1 MADSASLDWSPDGA
15 PRSRRFDDVY
25 FSAEGGLEESRAIF
39 LAGCDLPQAWQGR
52 DRFVVGELGF
62 GTGLNILALL
72 ELWRRTRPPGGRLNV
87 FSIEAFPLSRPDA
100 ERALQAWPGMADLAA
115 VLLRH
120 WPTAQGF
127 HRIDLPELGATLDVA
142 IMEAAEALGA
152 WSGRADAWFLDGF
165 SPARNPEM
173 WRQEVL
179 DLLAQRSAP
188 GAAAATFT
196 VAGAVRRG
204 LEAGGFAVARRPGFG
219 RKAERLEARL
229 GERRSPRARRPDVA
243 IVGAGIAGAALARAF
258 RAEGLEPLVI
268 SDASIAASGNPAA
281 LVTPRF
287 DAGGGVMAR
296 LHAQAF
302 ERAGSLYRD
311 EVPEALIA
319 TGALQLEA
327 AERDSRRFDT
337 VAASPLFE
345 PGALQRLDSLDASQR
360 LGEARGSGGLWM
372 TQALVV
378 EPRRVLEAW
387 LGGRPRIE
395 AEVASLRRGGDGWD
409 VLGPEGEVLA
419 SAEVVCVAA
428 GIGARRLRADLEL
441 EPVRGQASFAPL
453 DERPD
458 AAAWGGY
465 LIPTRD
471 GVLFGATHDRGRG
484 DVAVAAEDHAR
495 NLKTLA
501 QARPVMADRLR
512 ELPLQGRAALR
523 ASTRD
528 RAPIA
533 GELEPGLV
541 ALTGLGG
548 RGFTLAP
555 LLAEHLAALVV
566 GAPSPLPGDLST
578 AVGPRSF
585 RPRATHTPS

>member
-1 MADSASLDWSPDGA
+1 MADLASLDWSPDGA

-25 FSAEGGLEESRAIF
+25 FSAEGGLEESRAVF
-39 LAGCDLPQAWQGR
+39 LAGCDLPHAWHGR

-72 ELWRRTRPPGGRLNV
+72 ELWRRTRPPGGRLNI

-100 ERALQAWPGMADLAA
+100 ERALEAWPGLADLAS

-120 WPTAQGF
+120 WPTAEGF
-127 HRIDLPELGATLDVA
+127 HRIDLPELGATLDLAV
-142 IMEAAEALGA
+142 MEAGRALSA

-179 DLLAQRSAP
+179 DLIAQRSAP

-204 LEAGGFAVARRPGFG
+204 LDTAGFVVARRPGFG
-219 RKAERLEARL
+219 RKAERLEARFGDRQPL
-229 GERRSPRARRPDVA
+229 PSRQRSLA
-243 IVGAGIAGAALARAF
+243 IIGAGIAGAALARAF
-258 RAEGLEPLVI
+258 RAEGLAPVVI
-268 SDASIAASGNPAA
+268 SGEGVAASGNPAA

-287 DAGGGVMAR
+287 DAGGGVTAR

-302 ERAGSLYRD
+302 ERAAALYRD
-311 EVPEALIA
+311 EVPQSLIA

-327 AERDSRRFDT
+327 TERDRRRFDT

-345 PGALQRLDSLDASQR
+345 PDALRRLDAAGASAR
-360 LGEARGSGGLWM
+360 LGEVRASGGLWI

-387 LGGRPRIE
+387 LDGCGRIE
-395 AEVASLRRGGDGWD
+395 SEAASLRRGGDGWE
-409 VLGPEGEVLA
+409 VLGPGGEVLA
-419 SAEVVCVAA
+419 SADAVCLAA
-428 GIGARRLRADLEL
+428 GIGARRLRADLQL
-441 EPVRGQASFAPL
+441 EPVRGQASFAALGDGP
-453 DERPD
+453 P

-471 GVLFGATHDRGRG
+471 GVLFGATHDRGRD
-484 DVAVAAEDHAR
+484 DVAVDAEDHAR
-495 NLKTLA
+495 NLETLA
-501 QARPVMADRLR
+501 QARPAMAERLR

-523 ASTRD
+523 ASTPD
-528 RAPIA
+528 RGPIA
-533 GELEPGLV
+533 GELDPGLV
-541 ALTGLGG
+541 TLTGLGG

-555 LLAEHLAALVV
+555 LLAEHLVALVL
-566 GAPSPLPGDLST
+566 GAPSPLPADLST
-578 AVGPRSF
+578 AVGPRGF
-585 RPRATHTPS
+585 RARPAHTPS